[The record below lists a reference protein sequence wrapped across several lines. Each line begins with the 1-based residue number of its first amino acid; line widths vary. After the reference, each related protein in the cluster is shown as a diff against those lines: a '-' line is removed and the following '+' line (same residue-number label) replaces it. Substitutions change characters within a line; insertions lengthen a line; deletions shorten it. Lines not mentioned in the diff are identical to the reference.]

1 MVRRN
6 KRLGIDLETRP
17 YYSKLKDISFARL
30 TNSQLFSLAFTVGY
44 LNGFKKP
51 LTKRFDII
59 RHETIP
65 LDLFSIIMLVA
76 IKEYGE
82 EYIKELDNPL
92 ELFDMAEEYANAGIE
107 ILMKKIRY
115 DSDLENFLISNIM
128 RLYGDNDFNS
138 KYERLF
144 SE

>member
-1 MVRRN
+1 
-6 KRLGIDLETRP
+6 
-17 YYSKLKDISFARL
+17 
-30 TNSQLFSLAFTVGY
+30 
-44 LNGFKKP
+44 
-51 LTKRFDII
+51 
-59 RHETIP
+59 
-65 LDLFSIIMLVA
+65 MLVA